1 MEPIMAKPV
10 LSDPIALR
18 LPVDVLKDIEII
30 AAASERSRSWVMVR
44 AMRYYLLNEGA
55 DILEIAQGL
64 KDVEEGRVHDLDAVL
79 SELDRLAEDDA
90 A

>member
-1 MEPIMAKPV
+1 MAKPV

-44 AMRYYLLNEGA
+44 AMRYYLATEGK
-55 DILEIAQGL
+55 DVLEIERARESMRLGRGL
-64 KDVEEGRVHDLDAVL
+64 ITI
-79 SELDRLAEDDA
+79 
-90 A
+90 

>member
-1 MEPIMAKPV
+1 MAKPV

-18 LPVDVLKDIEII
+18 LPVDVLKDIETI
-30 AAASERSRSWVMVR
+30 AATTERSRSWVMVR

-55 DILEIAQGL
+55 DVLEVAQGL
-64 KDVEEGRVHDLDAVL
+64 QDVRDGKVHDLDAVL
-79 SELDRLAEDDA
+79 KELDRLAEDDA

>member
-1 MEPIMAKPV
+1 MAKPV

-18 LPVDVLKDIEII
+18 LPVDVLKDIETI
-30 AAASERSRSWVMVR
+30 AATSERSRSWVMVR

-64 KDVEEGRVHDLDAVL
+64 QDVKDGKVHDLDTVL

>member
-1 MEPIMAKPV
+1 MTKPV

-18 LPVDVLKDIEII
+18 VPVDVLADIEAI
-30 AAASERSRSWVMVR
+30 AKTAERSRSWVMVR

-55 DILEIAQGL
+55 DILETAQGL
-64 KDVEEGRVHDLDAVL
+64 QDARDGRLHDLDAVL
-79 SELDRLAEDDA
+79 NELDRLAEDDA

>member
-1 MEPIMAKPV
+1 MEAMMAKPV

-18 LPVDVLKDIEII
+18 LPVDVLADIETI
-30 AAASERSRSWVMVR
+30 AATADRSRSWVMVR

-64 KDVEEGRVHDLDAVL
+64 QDVKHGKVHDLDAVL
-79 SELDRLAEDDA
+79 GELDRLAEDDA

>member
-1 MEPIMAKPV
+1 MEAMMTKPV

-18 LPVDVLKDIEII
+18 LPVDVLKDIETI
-30 AAASERSRSWVMVR
+30 AATSERSRSWVMVR

-64 KDVEEGRVHDLDAVL
+64 QDVKDGKVHDLDTVL

>member
-1 MEPIMAKPV
+1 MAKPV

-18 LPVDVLKDIEII
+18 LPVDVLKDIETI
-30 AAASERSRSWVMVR
+30 AATSERSRSWVMVR

-55 DILEIAQGL
+55 DILEVSQGL
-64 KDVEEGRVHDLDAVL
+64 QDVKDGKVHDLDTVL

>member
-1 MEPIMAKPV
+1 MAKPV

-18 LPVDVLKDIEII
+18 LPVDVLKDIETI
-30 AAASERSRSWVMVR
+30 AATSERSRSWVMVR

-64 KDVEEGRVHDLDAVL
+64 QDVKDGKVHDLDTVL
-79 SELDRLAEDDA
+79 SELDRLAEDNA

>member
-1 MEPIMAKPV
+1 MAKPV

-18 LPVDVLKDIEII
+18 VPVDVLAAIEAI
-30 AAASERSRSWVMVR
+30 AKTAERSRSWVMVR

-55 DILEIAQGL
+55 DILEIEQGL
-64 KDVEEGRVHDLDAVL
+64 QDARDGRLHDLDAVL

>member
-1 MEPIMAKPV
+1 MTKPV

-18 LPVDVLKDIEII
+18 LPVDILADIETI
-30 AAASERSRSWVMVR
+30 AATAERSRSWVMVR
-44 AMRYYLLNEGA
+44 ALRYYLLNEGA

-64 KDVEEGRVHDLDAVL
+64 QDVKEGKVHDEDVVL
-79 SELDRLAEDDA
+79 NELDRLAEDDA